1 MVEHSRILQRM
12 RKFSEVPS
20 VYAIVGAEVPREAT
34 RRPARR
40 PRGILGGLVSGRLPE
55 LMFLFESITCA
66 MLLNESWATLWPQRP
81 DGLFKWHEAIQNGL
95 LLAARVDSQTIK
107 SAVASATRSEFL
119 TARSSRSS
127 RAHAAA
133 SVGRRGHRE
142 VLPHRRR
149 LVVHGSFSLT
159 TERRRRRAR
168 RQLRAASRRH
178 RHFEKWRPRRRPNVL
193 YLECRPR
200 WLSQSAASAPLP
212 KVPGRSATRH

>member
-1 MVEHSRILQRM
+1 M
-12 RKFSEVPS
+12 R
-20 VYAIVGAEVPREAT
+20 AGPRSGLRGQMAYSNGT
-34 RRPARR
+34 RP
-40 PRGILGGLVSGRLPE
+40 V
-55 LMFLFESITCA
+55 
-66 MLLNESWATLWPQRP
+66 
-81 DGLFKWHEAIQNGL
+81 QNGL

-142 VLPHRRR
+142 VLPRRRR

-212 KVPGRSATRH
+212 KVPTQKLRSRFRGSGLDPVPLVPRGGFPEL